1 MTKLCEKQLL
11 DFYKKIISEL
21 AVVKCVLIVARE
33 QPPRLIVG
41 ASSEYVLLG
50 PYKRSTLCWRGT
62 RLLFIFYT
70 ASIMLKEVIYI

>member
-1 MTKLCEKQLL
+1 MTKICEKQLL

-50 PYKRSTLCWRGT
+50 PYKRLFLGEVLDFSLFFILPALC
-62 RLLFIFYT
+62 
-70 ASIMLKEVIYI
+70 